1 MKTELKRGLK
11 KGDGDRKNC
20 FQGMDINNRDDFQT
34 RGEARLLG

>member
-11 KGDGDRKNC
+11 KGDRDRKNC